1 MNEIVTV
8 NNKNELE
15 DYKLIYPN
23 NKKLKVNISDGLTTA
38 KLRLGT
44 TIVNNLNFFERL
56 FNFNNLFIT
65 KYDYRNFIDSRNISN
80 RRLSLRFL
88 SNEDKLVQNFY
99 INHIKIVNSQFQK
112 IEVTHINKI
121 KEIYF
126 NSDTG
131 AIIIVVD
138 EKFCSSEERKILETR
153 REEEN
158 KMREEEAKKKTLLKE
173 VNDLLN

>member
-1 MNEIVTV
+1 MNGIVSV

-44 TIVNNLNFFERL
+44 TIVNDLNFFEKL

-80 RRLSLRFL
+80 RRLSLQFL
-88 SNEDKLVQNFY
+88 SNEDKLVQIFY
-99 INHIKIVNSQFQK
+99 MNHIKIVNSQFQK
-112 IEVTHINKI
+112 IEVAHISKI

-126 NSDTG
+126 NDEMKSV
-131 AIIIVVD
+131 IIIID
-138 EKFCSSEERKILETR
+138 EKFCSSQERKTLATKR
-153 REEEN
+153 KEEN
-158 KMREEEAKKKTLLKE
+158 KMRNEEAKKKTLLKE